1 MAGLKIDGVTRQFAD
16 FKALKQV
23 SLDVADGEFLA
34 VLGPSGC
41 GKTTLLRLIAG
52 FDKVTAGAIWLGDRL
67 LSDTRSHV
75 ATEDRGVGI
84 VFQSYA
90 LWPHMTVAEN
100 VAYGLEVA
108 GIDRGQRE
116 RRVREA
122 LDLVGL
128 TPYEA
133 RMPAMLSGGQRQ
145 RVALARCLVTEPGL
159 VLLDEPLANLD
170 VHLRASM
177 EEEFRQFHERTGTT
191 MVYITHDQ
199 AEAMALADRIA
210 VLDHGS
216 LEQIASASTLY
227 REPATEMVAG
237 FVGQGMVVP
246 AEIGGHVQNGHCD
259 ARIFGASTRLRCT
272 AGTSSLPGAKAC
284 LRSSD
289 LAFANA
295 GEGGIAGSVRRL
307 IYQGGYFRVEF
318 HPDASPDTALV
329 LEVPEPTNVEANAR
343 ATVAV
348 RSGWLIPEGGRR

>member
-1 MAGLKIDGVTRQFAD
+1 MAGLKIDRVTRQFSD
-16 FKALKQV
+16 FKALKEV

-52 FDKVTAGAIWLGDRL
+52 FDKVTGGAIWLDDRL

-108 GIDRGQRE
+108 GLGRAQRDK
-116 RRVREA
+116 RVNEA
-122 LDLVGL
+122 LELVGL
-128 TPYEA
+128 TQYGG

-145 RVALARCLVTEPGL
+145 RVALARCLVMEPGL

-177 EEEFRQFHERTGTT
+177 EEEFRRFHERTGTT

-210 VLDHGS
+210 VLDRGV
-216 LEQIASASTLY
+216 LEQVASASTLY

-237 FVGQGMVVP
+237 FVGQGIVVP
-246 AEIGGHVQNGHCD
+246 AEMRGAGHGGTCAASV
-259 ARIFGASTRLRCT
+259 FGAPATLRCRPGMP
-272 AGTSSLPGAKAC
+272 ARAGAKAC
-284 LRSSD
+284 LRSVD
-289 LAFANA
+289 LAFAAPGEA
-295 GEGGIAGSVRRL
+295 GMSGTVRRL
-307 IYQGGYFRVEF
+307 IYQGGFFRAEF
-318 HPDASPDTALV
+318 HPDASPGTAFV
-329 LEVPEPTNVEANAR
+329 LEVPEPAPIEAGAR
-343 ATVAV
+343 ASVAV
-348 RSGWLIPEGGRR
+348 RGGWIIPEGERR

>member
-1 MAGLKIDGVTRQFAD
+1 VAGLKIDRVTRQFGD
-16 FKALKQV
+16 FKALKEV
-23 SLDVADGEFLA
+23 SIDVADGEFLA

-52 FDKVTAGAIWLGDRL
+52 FDKVTGGAIWLGDRL

-90 LWPHMTVAEN
+90 LWPHMTVEEN

-108 GIDRGQRE
+108 GFSRSERD

-122 LDLVGL
+122 LELVGL
-128 TPYEA
+128 TTYGG

-145 RVALARCLVTEPGL
+145 RVALARCLVMEPGL

-177 EEEFRQFHERTGTT
+177 EEEFRRFHERTGTT
-191 MVYITHDQ
+191 MLYITHDQ

-210 VLDHGS
+210 VLDHGT
-216 LEQIASASTLY
+216 LQQVATASTLF
-227 REPATEMVAG
+227 REPASEMVAG

-246 AEIGGHVQNGHCD
+246 VDVDGIDRNGTCTV
-259 ARIFGASTRLRCT
+259 RILGTAAVLR
-272 AGTSSLPGAKAC
+272 AGKDSPQRKVAKAC
-284 LRSSD
+284 LRSGD
-289 LAFANA
+289 LAFAGA
-295 GEGGIAGSVRRL
+295 GEAGIPGVVRRL
-307 IYQGGYFRVEF
+307 IYQGGFFRAEF
-318 HPDASPDTALV
+318 HPDAMPDTALV
-329 LEVPEPTNVEANAR
+329 LEVPEPAPVEAGAR
-343 ATVAV
+343 AVVAV
-348 RSGWLIPEGGRR
+348 RGGWLIPGAAAR